1 VEKIEVRKKGQKI
14 ITYYEVIYNGNL
26 FKVKEIEDINKKMIT
41 YDVRKEETQNERV
54 NIIKEISSL

>member
-26 FKVKEIEDINKKMIT
+26 FKVKEIEDVNKKMIT

>member
-1 VEKIEVRKKGQKI
+1 MEKIEVRKKGQKI

-26 FKVKEIEDINKKMIT
+26 FKVKEIEDVNKKMIT

>member
-1 VEKIEVRKKGQKI
+1 MEKIEVRKKGQKI